1 MSSNICIYSTE
12 GIIHKINVSIS
23 IHSATQLKNN
33 NLAQYYKQT
42 FIDVLMHFS
51 LRVAFDQN
59 FSDYY
64 FVVSKI

>member
-42 FIDVLMHFS
+42 FNDVLMHFS
-51 LRVAFDQN
+51 LRVAFD
-59 FSDYY
+59 
-64 FVVSKI
+64 